1 MRKSESLKSVFEG
14 LPEIPPQFQASG
26 QVSML
31 VSYHEGEVRGLKK
44 WGL

>member
-14 LPEIPPQFQASG
+14 LHEIPPQFQASG